1 MTESNNLKKS
11 NQPSDQPLSL
21 AERLSLLA
29 NTPPSRPAGRKLV
42 NRQKENAVPTELS
55 GLLTKEQLTSLAN
68 LEFFGWRLWFV
79 RRPLFAIP
87 KVMLQH
93 EISGIYA
100 LLEEDGNLNLEPE
113 IPLRR

>member
-1 MTESNNLKKS
+1 MTESNNLKNS
-11 NQPSDQPLSL
+11 NQPSNQPLSL
-21 AERLSLLA
+21 AERLSRLA
-29 NTPPSRPAGRKLV
+29 NTPPTSPAGRKQV

-55 GLLTKEQLTSLAN
+55 GLLTKDQLTSLAN
-68 LEFFGWRLWFV
+68 LEFFGWRLWFI

-100 LLEEDGNLNLEPE
+100 LLEEDGNLNLEPDL
-113 IPLRR
+113 PLRR

>member
-21 AERLSLLA
+21 AERLSRLA
-29 NTPPSRPAGRKLV
+29 NIPPTNPAGRKQV

-55 GLLTKEQLTSLAN
+55 GLLTKDQLTSLAN

-93 EISGIYA
+93 EVSGIYA
-100 LLEEDGNLNLEPE
+100 LLEEDGNLNLEPDL
-113 IPLRR
+113 PLRR

>member
-1 MTESNNLKKS
+1 MTESNNLNNS

-29 NTPPSRPAGRKLV
+29 NTQPSRPPGRKLV
-42 NRQKENAVPTELS
+42 NRQKENAVPKELS
-55 GLLTKEQLTSLAN
+55 RLLTKDQLTSLAN

-87 KVMLQH
+87 KIMLQH
-93 EISGIYA
+93 ETSGLYA
-100 LLEEDGNLNLEPE
+100 LLEEDGNLNLEPDL
-113 IPLRR
+113 PLRR